1 MFKKVLLSEDID
13 TISQGVMAVMD
24 VLLIDHVQQVQYC
37 DDAYLKIKKSNL
49 DGVPFDLLITD
60 LSFVPD
66 HREQKLASGE
76 ELIKKLRQE
85 FPALKIIVYSI
96 ENRPERVRNL
106 INDLK
111 VNAYVVK
118 GRRGLR
124 ELENAIVA
132 VQHNGSYLSPELSL
146 SIKAKPSVEIVD
158 YDIELLRML
167 SLGHSQ
173 DQISLQLKKKN
184 IKPSSLS
191 ALEKRLNALRKHF
204 GANNVV
210 HLISIVKDLGLI

>member
-13 TISQGVMAVMD
+13 TISQGILAVMD
-24 VLLIDHVQQVQYC
+24 ALHIDHVQQSQYC
-37 DDAYLKIKKSNL
+37 DDAYLKIKKSNM

-66 HREQKLASGE
+66 HREQKIASGE

-85 FPALKIIVYSI
+85 FPDLKIIVYSI
-96 ENRPERVRNL
+96 ENRPERVRQL
-106 INDLK
+106 MDDFE
-111 VNAYVVK
+111 VSAYVVK

-132 VQHNGSYLSPELSL
+132 VQHNGSYLSPELNQIIRS
-146 SIKAKPSVEIVD
+146 KPAVEIVD

-173 DQISLQLKKKN
+173 EQISLQLKKKN

-210 HLISIVKDLGLI
+210 HLIAIVKDLGLI

>member
-13 TISQGVMAVMD
+13 TISQGIMAVMD
-24 VLLIDHVQQVQYC
+24 ALQIDHVQQVQYC

-49 DGVPFDLLITD
+49 DGFPFDLLITD

-66 HREQKLASGE
+66 HRKQKLASGE
-76 ELIKKLRQE
+76 DLIKELRKE
-85 FPALKIIVYSI
+85 SPGLKIVVYSI
-96 ENRPERVRNL
+96 ENRPEKVRSL
-106 INDLK
+106 MNDLK
-111 VNAYVVK
+111 VNAFVTK
-118 GRRGLR
+118 GRNGLR
-124 ELENAIVA
+124 ELEEAITIVE
-132 VQHNGSYLSPELSL
+132 QDGCYLSPEISKSL
-146 SIKAKPSVEIVD
+146 KTKPPIEIVD
-158 YDIELLRML
+158 ADIELLRML

-173 DQISLQLKKKN
+173 DKISLHLKKKN

-210 HLISIVKDLGLI
+210 HLIAIVKDLGLI